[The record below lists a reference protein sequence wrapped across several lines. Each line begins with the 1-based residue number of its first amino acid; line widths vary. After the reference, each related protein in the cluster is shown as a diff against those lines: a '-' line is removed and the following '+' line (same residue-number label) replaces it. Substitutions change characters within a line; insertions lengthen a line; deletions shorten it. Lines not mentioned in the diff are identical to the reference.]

1 MLQRLPEHDPD
12 QKEAKMRD
20 LIIILSITLTLALVS
35 CGIPKEQHDAVLKD
49 LTNCKSL
56 LANTKN
62 SLATIKSDRDQ
73 LQDDLTAMGAKKDE
87 LAQRLG
93 ATKKEID
100 ELRKARAIAEK
111 RAAVFRQ
118 LMARLRSMIDS
129 GKLKVE
135 IRKGRMIVKMSDK
148 ILFDPGKTTLKQDGQ
163 GALKQ
168 LAAVLK
174 DISNRDFLV
183 AGHTD
188 NIPIKTRRFPSNWD
202 LSTARAVT
210 VTKFLQS
217 EGVDPRHLGA
227 AGFSEFDPVG
237 DNTSEDG
244 RRTNRRIEIVLLPN
258 IEELPVIKK

>member
-148 ILFDPGKTTLKQDGQ
+148 ILFPPAKTKLKKAGEE
-163 GALKQ
+163 ALKQ

-174 DISNRDFLV
+174 DFSDRDFLV

-188 NIPIKTRRFPSNWD
+188 NIPIKTRKYPSNWE
-202 LSTARAVT
+202 LSARRAVN
-210 VTKFLQS
+210 VVRFLQK
-217 EGVDPRHLGA
+217 EGVDPKHLGA
-227 AGFSEFDPVG
+227 AGYSEFDPVG
-237 DNTSEDG
+237 DNTTDDG
-244 RRTNRRIEIVLLPN
+244 KKANRRIEIILMPN
-258 IEELPVIKK
+258 IAELPKFD